1 MKGPTEGQAGGY
13 LMTQMEVPIEFAMN
27 FTWVWMC
34 DLAYSSLQHP
44 HTLLEPGSV
53 VFDSFDIDVLCLN
66 MVNPPEIH
74 MLD

>member
-44 HTLLEPGSV
+44 HTFLEPGCMSAQ
-53 VFDSFDIDVLCLN
+53 
-66 MVNPPEIH
+66 
-74 MLD
+74 